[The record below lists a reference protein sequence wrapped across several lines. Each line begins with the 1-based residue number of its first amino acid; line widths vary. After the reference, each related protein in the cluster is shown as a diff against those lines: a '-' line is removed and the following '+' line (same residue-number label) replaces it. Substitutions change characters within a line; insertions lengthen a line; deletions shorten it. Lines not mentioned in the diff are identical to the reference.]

1 MKKKI
6 LENLKT
12 KYAYLG
18 FSTEVLEGVATNLST
33 FVSEETQIEPAVNG
47 AEMMLKAFQS
57 SADSRVGSYRN
68 EAEKYKAELEKLK
81 AQSSQGGQPSNKSE
95 EIPAWA
101 KALMESNQTL
111 QNSLTAL
118 QKEKENQSFTSAF
131 AQKMKEKGVPEIF
144 YNSTLIGREFLNNEQ
159 VEAVANEVAKN
170 YENFQKEGAKEGFS
184 YTKPPEGGGN
194 PKKDEDVIAQM
205 IQQGTKEIVEQ
216 SKK

>member
-33 FVSEETQIEPAVNG
+33 FVNEETQIEPAVNG

-81 AQSSQGGQPSNKSE
+81 AQSSGGGQPSNEDDK
-95 EIPAWA
+95 IPAWA
-101 KALMESNQTL
+101 KTLIDNNEKL

-144 YNSTLIGREFLNNEQ
+144 YNSTLIGREFSTSEQ
-159 VEAVANEVAKN
+159 VETFANEVAKN
-170 YENFQKEGAKEGFS
+170 YENFQKEGAKIGFS
-184 YTKPPEGGGN
+184 YTKPPENGGN
-194 PKKDEDVIAQM
+194 PTKDEDAVAQM